1 MVRMCLSIAYL
12 SAFSQV
18 SSPKLLN
25 GFQLNFNI
33 GDGENQEEN
42 KFWECLLLFDPE
54 GLVFQFV
61 I

>member
-1 MVRMCLSIAYL
+1 MCLSIAYL
-12 SAFSQV
+12 SALSQV
-18 SSPKLLN
+18 SS
-25 GFQLNFNI
+25 QLNFNI

-42 KFWECLLLFDPE
+42 KFWECLLPFDPE